1 MSPEGDSWQK
11 RTAGPRASRVQMR
24 SAACFGVGG
33 SSPLRDGAFPV
44 APGAWVFGVGCL
56 RALEPES
63 GSEGQL
69 AGKRGWSAGR
79 GRERAKKREPKGYVV
94 N

>member
-1 MSPEGDSWQK
+1 MTEEEGRPKGKQSPDEECSSLWGWWFISPK
-11 RTAGPRASRVQMR
+11 RWGISQ
-24 SAACFGVGG
+24 
-33 SSPLRDGAFPV
+33 

-56 RALEPES
+56 RAPEPES